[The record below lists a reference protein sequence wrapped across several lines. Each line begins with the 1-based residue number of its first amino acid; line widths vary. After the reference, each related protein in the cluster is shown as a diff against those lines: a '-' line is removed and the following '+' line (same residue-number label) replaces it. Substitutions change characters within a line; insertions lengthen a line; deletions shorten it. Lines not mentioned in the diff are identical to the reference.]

1 MKKISVF
8 LLVIISVFLMNC
20 TESSHD
26 VVFSADEF
34 KWEIERLSEIYN
46 VPVSFYEKEKVP
58 SFANLN
64 RIKSGMEL
72 IQKMKN
78 GEFSV
83 IPVSDNEIN
92 LVVFSPNNPILNP
105 VAEPGSAIIGQS
117 DWMWH
122 FTLTWTELDVY
133 YSIESPLILE
143 REDIVCAYIH
153 DGQVELDTSFDVWLV
168 ALDDVFL
175 GRYKLYGNY
184 VIATGEDNFSF
195 CQISPLPFEE
205 EEED

>member
-1 MKKISVF
+1 
-8 LLVIISVFLMNC
+8 
-20 TESSHD
+20 
-26 VVFSADEF
+26 
-34 KWEIERLSEIYN
+34 
-46 VPVSFYEKEKVP
+46 
-58 SFANLN
+58 
-64 RIKSGMEL
+64 
-72 IQKMKN
+72 
-78 GEFSV
+78 
-83 IPVSDNEIN
+83 
-92 LVVFSPNNPILNP
+92 
-105 VAEPGSAIIGQS
+105 
-117 DWMWH
+117 MWH